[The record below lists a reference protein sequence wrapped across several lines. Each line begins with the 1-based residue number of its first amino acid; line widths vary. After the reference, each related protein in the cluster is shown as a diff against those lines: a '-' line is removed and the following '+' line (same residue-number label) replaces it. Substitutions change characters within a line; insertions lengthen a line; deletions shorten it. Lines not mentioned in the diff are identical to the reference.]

1 MRTWVRNHQ
10 LLTFFGLSYL
20 LAYVPLYGHV
30 FVTTDEPMSPW
41 TLVWFVNVFSPT
53 LAAMSVAWLIGGGAK
68 VKRLL
73 SGFTRWRVNSRWYLA
88 AAFLILGP
96 LAIAVIYIV
105 LGNPATGLQPGVT
118 LPMLLGIIVT
128 QLFSGPISEEA
139 GWRGFALPRLQA
151 KYTALVS
158 SLILGVI
165 WTFWHLPLYFV
176 SGSAQRG
183 IPLPI
188 YLVLIC
194 TLTLY
199 ITWIYNNSR
208 GSLILTTLA
217 HASFNLTG
225 VFITG
230 TISLMPPMA
239 FYMTIGPL
247 FFVCILVIVF
257 GFGAKYFSKKPLAE
271 LPFQKGNA

>member
-1 MRTWVRNHQ
+1 MQTWIRKHQ
-10 LLTFFGLSYL
+10 LLVFFVITYIF
-20 LAYVPLYGHV
+20 AYVPLYGHI
-30 FVTTDEPMSPW
+30 FVTTDQPLTAWS
-41 TLVWFVNVFSPT
+41 LVWFLNVFSPT
-53 LAAMSVAWLIGGGAK
+53 IGAVIVAWLVGGGAE

-73 SGFTRWRVNSRWYLA
+73 SGFTRWRVHVRWYLA
-88 AAFLILGP
+88 AAFLMLGP
-96 LAIAVIYIV
+96 LVIAAIYIA
-105 LGNPATGLQPGVT
+105 LGNPSIGLQPGVT
-118 LPMLLGIIVT
+118 LLMLLGIVVT

-151 KYTALVS
+151 KHNALVS

-176 SGSAQRG
+176 SGSSQRG
-183 IPLPI
+183 IPFPI

-230 TISLMPPMA
+230 TIGLMPPMA

-247 FFVCILVIVF
+247 FFACILVVVI
-257 GFGAKYFSKKPLAE
+257 GFGPRYFSKKPAAE
-271 LPFQKGNA
+271 LPFQRN

>member
-1 MRTWVRNHQ
+1 MRTWARHHQ
-10 LLTFFGLSYL
+10 LLAFFVLSYL
-20 LAYVPLYGHV
+20 LAYAPVYGLV
-30 FVTTDEPMSPW
+30 FVTPDQPLSPW

-53 LAAMSVAWLIGGGAK
+53 LAAVIVSWLIGSGAE

-73 SGFTRWRVNSRWYLA
+73 AGFTRWRVHIRWYLA

-96 LAIAVIYIV
+96 LAIAVIYIA

-118 LPMLLGIIVT
+118 LPMLLGLIVT

-158 SLILGVI
+158 SLILGVV

-230 TISLMPPMA
+230 TISLMPPMT
-239 FYMTIGPL
+239 FYMAIGPL
-247 FFVCILVIVF
+247 FCVCILVIVF
-257 GFGAKYFSKKPLAE
+257 GFGATYFSKKPLAE
-271 LPFQKGNA
+271 LPFQTGHA